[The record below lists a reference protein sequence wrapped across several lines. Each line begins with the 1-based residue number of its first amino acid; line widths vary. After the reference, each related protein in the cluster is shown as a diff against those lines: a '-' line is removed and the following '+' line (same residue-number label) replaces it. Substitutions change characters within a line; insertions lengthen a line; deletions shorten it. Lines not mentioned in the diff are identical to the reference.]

1 MVLIRKLTPS
11 IQLSL
16 PLMKKVTLFSLA
28 LLTSVVCASEKNH
41 ALIVGIGQ
49 YSAASESSPLPGV
62 PKDLETA
69 RKMALAMGIPASQI
83 TELRDSQATKSNIV
97 SELERLRRRV
107 ASGEKV
113 FIYFSGHG
121 TSHETRDGC
130 QQGIVPYTEGRH
142 TQQDVLTE
150 AELASYTSKISEKAD
165 KAVVMVDACF
175 SGGLVASATRSFGSS
190 TTIRPKVVTRSGD
203 QCGVAVNQPLA
214 RSFAPAMQRLGVP
227 QQNFVQ
233 ISAANYNEVS
243 WDSEQLGGLATH
255 SLGECLL
262 GDAKDLNS
270 SGAITLEE
278 VRQCAQE
285 KLDRLMAPHK
295 AAGMLPSSI
304 QVRGSRNL
312 IVVAQPPEPAPVAP
326 PPVVQVSIAPPPAA
340 PPTQSIAVSSP
351 VPVPS
356 EPAGAAT
363 GQPSRPIP
371 DPAPSNPASSAPPPA
386 PVVPE
391 KAPEPALASLA
402 TLEEIFG
409 QRNGRFRLDV
419 TAPDRLAIGKDS
431 FNFAVRSNLDGYLY
445 AVLLGSDGKSF
456 YLLFP
461 NKLDQDNKI
470 KANVL
475 YRFPRPG
482 WAVKAGGPAGTNRVL
497 MVVSQAPRDV
507 KVFSSSADSGGGP
520 FTFSVAD
527 LSSRKRLVD
536 FFVGRGV
543 QGRNGHMAA
552 ALVKVDEVD

>member
-1 MVLIRKLTPS
+1 MSKPDRRWNKLP
-11 IQLSL
+11 ILSQA
-16 PLMKKVTLFSLA
+16 TFFSLV
-28 LLTSVVCASEKNH
+28 LLASVAHASERNH
-41 ALIVGIGQ
+41 ALLVGIGQ

-69 RKMALAMGIPASQI
+69 RKMALAMGIPAGRI
-83 TELRDSQATKSNIV
+83 TELRDSQATKANIV
-97 SELERLRRRV
+97 SALDQLRRRV
-107 ASGEKV
+107 AVGEKV

-121 TSHETRDGC
+121 TSHETRGVC

-142 TQQDVLTE
+142 TQLDVLTE

-165 KAVVMVDACF
+165 KAIVMVDACF

-190 TTIRPKVVTRSGD
+190 TTIRPKFVARGGD

-214 RSFAPAMQRLGVP
+214 RSFAPVMQRLGVP

-243 WDSEQLGGLATH
+243 WDNEQLGGLATH

-270 SGAITLEE
+270 SGAITLDE

-295 AAGMLPSSI
+295 AAGMLPSTI

-312 IVVAQPPEPAPVAP
+312 IVVAQPPEPPPIVQ
-326 PPVVQVSIAPPPAA
+326 PPVVQVSIATPPAP
-340 PPTQSIAVSSP
+340 PPTQTVAVP
-351 VPVPS
+351 IPAPVPS
-356 EPAGAAT
+356 EPAGTTAS
-363 GQPSRPIP
+363 QPPRPIP
-371 DPAPSNPASSAPPPA
+371 DPAPSIPLPPA
-386 PVVPE
+386 NPSMGVVPE
-391 KAPEPALASLA
+391 RPPEPALASLA

-419 TAPDRLAIGKDS
+419 TSPDKLAIGKDN
-431 FNFAVRSNLDGYLY
+431 FNFTVRSNLDGYLY

-475 YRFPRPG
+475 YKFPRPG

-507 KVFSSSADSGGGP
+507 KVFAPSADSGGGP

-527 LSSRKRLVD
+527 LGSRKRLVD
-536 FFVGRGV
+536 FFVGRGI
-543 QGRNGHMAA
+543 QGRNGQMAA